1 MENLN
6 DVEFGS
12 DDSGKEAPILVAQR
26 YLNIFRQVHIF
37 NKTKR
42 DEFDNELLELPPEIT
57 DFFKRMP
64 GGRLLVEHIEKVK
77 TERGIAFVK
86 SNKEDFAEGSGTSD
100 TPTQPQAVAG
110 GMVVG
115 GSLSL
120 DPAFAETFA
129 QALARAFK
137 QLPAASSPIT
147 GTAAPADFGNAFDVI
162 AEEIRTSRAA
172 LLDVLKETRSIT
184 DSVIASQVSISR
196 ILEGIL
202 SSRNRDDADLS
213 ELNNRIIAS
222 QASITKLLEGLY
234 TSNSKRNTEISDYLN
249 VENRLQ
255 TFRNEIKNEIDASLQ
270 TMHAMF
276 KDYAQTV
283 SDKKIVIDTA
293 PLLNAAAVAS
303 AQQAATKAV
312 STMREETSAKT
323 AEITTEES
331 VTENSIPSETT
342 VSQESFTPQPSSEKT
357 FTQPVAGTSISEESA
372 FDILSGDDDDFSV
385 LDDEDETQAEVSPLH
400 FEPVANLSGEPRK
413 KKKRKKKKHLNLAD
427 GALPMSGNADSG
439 SVVANAPVQ
448 RPSEATPVVRPERDT
463 AMPEPQRPMFVSE
476 QMQPVQKVDGVIH
489 NSAFKHHDDFDNIN
503 LDVPPLDE
511 DLSEQIAEDDSL
523 ESLSQPV
530 EDVAPIVTPAPA
542 VSVIEKENN
551 ISVSDEQNE
560 NMDDILSDETLTDE
574 DLDFS
579 LPQEPISQI
588 NEEADIPAG
597 QDVPHQDFIHNQE
610 EDDGLDFA
618 LPEEDS
624 SSMAEGMPSEPL
636 GFDILSE
643 SDTENE
649 SEMPIAEKDFD
660 APEAILPVSD
670 EKDTIAPMEAE
681 ATVEHAVI
689 PNPAEQNIE
698 HIVLPHDN
706 ETVAT
711 EISNME
717 FGGLDSFLSLQ
728 DKTEPAQEISAGS
741 SATSYV
747 ETSETAPTSHA
758 TPARENKDEDNDVSG
773 LEGLGSLDQFLAG
786 TEEETSSVDEEASSV
801 SGSSIISDI
810 LTNTPAKED
819 TPAANATTV
828 SEPES
833 APHDYQESPS
843 AHEPTPVQQQP
854 ISEEHEHQSRYSA
867 ELDRIRAA
875 LTSDSV
881 DISSLDQPIALDDYD
896 DDENVGKNDYDEES
910 VLPATPQTPV
920 QQPPAEAETS
930 PVTSADGDS
939 SDEDWEWEYVDENG
953 NEIPA
958 EGSDDEDWEWEYVE
972 DDTPENKNDNNPQ

>member
-100 TPTQPQAVAG
+100 NPAQPQAVAG

-137 QLPAASSPIT
+137 QLPAASSPVA
-147 GTAAPADFGNAFDVI
+147 GAAAPTDLGNAFDVI

-172 LLDVLKETRSIT
+172 LLDVLKETRSVT

-323 AEITTEES
+323 AEITSEES
-331 VTENSIPSETT
+331 VTEKSTPSETA

-372 FDILSGDDDDFSV
+372 FDILSDDDDDFSV
-385 LDDEDETQAEVSPLH
+385 LDDEDEAQAEVSPLH

-427 GALPMSGNADSG
+427 RALPMSGNADSG
-439 SVVANAPVQ
+439 NVVANAPLQ
-448 RPSEATPVVRPERDT
+448 RQSEATPAVRPERDT
-463 AMPEPQRPMFVSE
+463 AMPEPQRPAFVSE
-476 QMQPVQKVDGVIH
+476 QIQPVQKVDGVIH

-530 EDVAPIVTPAPA
+530 EGVAPVVAPSPA
-542 VSVIEKENN
+542 VPVIEKENN

-560 NMDDILSDETLTDE
+560 NMDDILADETLTDE

-597 QDVPHQDFIHNQE
+597 QDVPHQDFIDNQE

-624 SSMAEGMPSEPL
+624 SSMAEDIPSEPL

-649 SEMPIAEKDFD
+649 SETPVAEKDFD

-670 EKDTIAPMEAE
+670 EAPMEAE
-681 ATVEHAVI
+681 ATAEHATI
-689 PNPAEQNIE
+689 PNPVEQNIE

-711 EISNME
+711 ETNDAE

-728 DKTEPAQEISAGS
+728 DKTEPAQEISAVS
-741 SATSYV
+741 SATPYI
-747 ETSETAPTSHA
+747 ETSETAPTSHT
-758 TPARENKDEDNDVSG
+758 TPALENKDEGNDVSD

-786 TEEETSSVDEEASSV
+786 TEEETSSAEEEASSV

-810 LTNTPAKED
+810 LTNTPAEED
-819 TPAANATTV
+819 TPATNATTI

-833 APHDYQESPS
+833 APQDYQESPS
-843 AHEPTPVQQQP
+843 AHESTPVQQQP

-896 DDENVGKNDYDEES
+896 DDENVGKNDYDEEN
-910 VLPATPQTPV
+910 VLPVTPQASA
-920 QQPPAEAETS
+920 QQAPAEAETS
-930 PVTSADGDS
+930 PAASADGDS

-958 EGSDDEDWEWEYVE
+958 EGGDDEDWEWEYVE

>member
-100 TPTQPQAVAG
+100 NPAQPQAVAG

-137 QLPAASSPIT
+137 QLPAASSPVA
-147 GTAAPADFGNAFDVI
+147 GAAAPTDLGNAFDVI

-172 LLDVLKETRSIT
+172 LLDVLKETRSVT

-323 AEITTEES
+323 AEITSEES
-331 VTENSIPSETT
+331 VTEKSTPSETA

-385 LDDEDETQAEVSPLH
+385 LGDEDEAPTEVSPLH

-427 GALPMSGNADSG
+427 GALPMSGNANSG
-439 SVVANAPVQ
+439 NVVANAPLQ
-448 RPSEATPVVRPERDT
+448 RLSEATPAVRPERDT
-463 AMPEPQRPMFVSE
+463 AMPEPQRPVFVSE
-476 QMQPVQKVDGVIH
+476 QIQPVQKVDGVIH

-530 EDVAPIVTPAPA
+530 EGVAPVVAPSPA
-542 VSVIEKENN
+542 VPVIEKENN

-560 NMDDILSDETLTDE
+560 NMDDILADETLTDE

-597 QDVPHQDFIHNQE
+597 QDVPHQDFIDNQE

-624 SSMAEGMPSEPL
+624 SSMAEDIPSEPL

-649 SEMPIAEKDFD
+649 SETPVAEKDFD

-670 EKDTIAPMEAE
+670 EAPMEAE
-681 ATVEHAVI
+681 ATAEHATI
-689 PNPAEQNIE
+689 PNPVEQNIE

-711 EISNME
+711 ETNDAE

-728 DKTEPAQEISAGS
+728 DKTEPAQEISAVS
-741 SATSYV
+741 SATPYI
-747 ETSETAPTSHA
+747 ETSETAPTSHT

-773 LEGLGSLDQFLAG
+773 LGDLSSLDQFLAG
-786 TEEETSSVDEEASSV
+786 TEEETSSADEEASSV

-833 APHDYQESPS
+833 APQDYQESPS

-896 DDENVGKNDYDEES
+896 DDENVGKNDYDEEN
-910 VLPATPQTPV
+910 VLPVTPQASAP
-920 QQPPAEAETS
+920 QASAEAETS
-930 PVTSADGDS
+930 PATSADGDS

-958 EGSDDEDWEWEYVE
+958 EGGDDEDWEWEYVE

>member
-120 DPAFAETFA
+120 DPTFAETFA

-255 TFRNEIKNEIDASLQ
+255 TFRNEIKSEIDASLQ

-303 AQQAATKAV
+303 AQQAATKVV

-323 AEITTEES
+323 AEITSEES
-331 VTENSIPSETT
+331 VTEKSTPLEAA
-342 VSQESFTPQPSSEKT
+342 VSRESFTPQPSSEKT
-357 FTQPVAGTSISEESA
+357 FIQPVAGTSISEESA
-372 FDILSGDDDDFSV
+372 FDILSDDDDDFSV
-385 LDDEDETQAEVSPLH
+385 LDDEDEAQTEVSPLH

-439 SVVANAPVQ
+439 SVVANAPLQ
-448 RPSEATPVVRPERDT
+448 RQSEAAPAVRPDRDT
-463 AMPEPQRPMFVSE
+463 AMPEPQRPVFMPE
-476 QMQPVQKVDGVIH
+476 QIQPVQKVDGVIH

-511 DLSEQIAEDDSL
+511 DLPEQITEDDSL

-530 EDVAPIVTPAPA
+530 EGVAPIVAPAPA
-542 VSVIEKENN
+542 VPVIEKENN

-560 NMDDILSDETLTDE
+560 NMDDILSGETLTDE

-579 LPQEPISQI
+579 LPQESISRI
-588 NEEADIPAG
+588 NDEADIPAG
-597 QDVPHQDFIHNQE
+597 QDVPHQDFIDNQE

-624 SSMAEGMPSEPL
+624 SSMVEDTPSEPL

-643 SDTENE
+643 SDTESE
-649 SEMPIAEKDFD
+649 SEMPIVEKDFD

-681 ATVEHAVI
+681 ATAEHAAI

-698 HIVLPHDN
+698 HIVLPHDD
-706 ETVAT
+706 ETIAT
-711 EISNME
+711 ETSDEE

-728 DKTEPAQEISAGS
+728 DKTESAQEISAGS
-741 SATSYV
+741 SATPYV
-747 ETSETAPTSHA
+747 ETSETAPTTHT
-758 TPARENKDEDNDVSG
+758 TPALENKDEDNDVSG

-786 TEEETSSVDEEASSV
+786 TEEETSSADEEASSV
-801 SGSSIISDI
+801 SGSSIFSDI
-810 LTNTPAKED
+810 LTNTPAEED
-819 TPAANATTV
+819 TPAANATTI

-833 APHDYQESPS
+833 VPQNYPESTP
-843 AHEPTPVQQQP
+843 AHESTPMQQQP

-958 EGSDDEDWEWEYVE
+958 EGGDDEDWEWEYVE

>member
-86 SNKEDFAEGSGTSD
+86 SNKEDFAEGSGASD
-100 TPTQPQAVAG
+100 APAQPQAVAG

-137 QLPAASSPIT
+137 QLPTASSPVA
-147 GTAAPADFGNAFDVI
+147 GAAAPADFGNAFDVI

-255 TFRNEIKNEIDASLQ
+255 TFKNEIKSEIDASLQ

-323 AEITTEES
+323 AEITSEES
-331 VTENSIPSETT
+331 VTEKSTPLEAA
-342 VSQESFTPQPSSEKT
+342 VSRESFTPQPSSEKT

-372 FDILSGDDDDFSV
+372 FDILSDDDDDFSV
-385 LDDEDETQAEVSPLH
+385 LDDEDEAQTEVSPLH

-439 SVVANAPVQ
+439 SVVANAPLQ
-448 RPSEATPVVRPERDT
+448 RPSETTPAVRPDRDT
-463 AMPEPQRPMFVSE
+463 AIPEPQRPMFVSE
-476 QMQPVQKVDGVIH
+476 QIQPVQKVDGVIH

-511 DLSEQIAEDDSL
+511 DLSEQITEDDSL

-530 EDVAPIVTPAPA
+530 EDVAPIVAPAPA
-542 VSVIEKENN
+542 VPVIEKEND
-551 ISVSDEQNE
+551 ISVSDAQNE
-560 NMDDILSDETLTDE
+560 NMDDILADETLTDE

-579 LPQEPISQI
+579 LPQESISRI
-588 NEEADIPAG
+588 NDEADIPAG
-597 QDVPHQDFIHNQE
+597 QDVLHQDFIPNQE

-624 SSMAEGMPSEPL
+624 SSMAEDTPSEPL
-636 GFDILSE
+636 GFDILGE
-643 SDTENE
+643 SDAESE
-649 SEMPIAEKDFD
+649 SEMPIVEKDFD

-670 EKDTIAPMEAE
+670 EAPMEAE
-681 ATVEHAVI
+681 ATAEHAAI

-698 HIVLPHDN
+698 HIVLPHDD
-706 ETVAT
+706 ETIAT
-711 EISNME
+711 ETSDEE
-717 FGGLDSFLSLQ
+717 FGGLGSFLSQQ
-728 DKTEPAQEISAGS
+728 DKTELAQEISADS
-741 SATSYV
+741 SATPYV
-747 ETSETAPTSHA
+747 ETSETAPTSHT
-758 TPARENKDEDNDVSG
+758 TPALENKDEDNDVSG

-786 TEEETSSVDEEASSV
+786 TEEETSSADEEASSV
-801 SGSSIISDI
+801 SGSSIFSDI
-810 LTNTPAKED
+810 LINTPAEED
-819 TPAANATTV
+819 TPAANATTI
-828 SEPES
+828 SESES
-833 APHDYQESPS
+833 VPHDYQGTPS

-910 VLPATPQTPV
+910 VLHATPQAST
-920 QQPPAEAETS
+920 QQAPAEAETS
-930 PVTSADGDS
+930 PATSADGDS

-958 EGSDDEDWEWEYVE
+958 EGGDDEDWEWEYVE

>member
-86 SNKEDFAEGSGTSD
+86 SSKEDFAEGSGTSD

-137 QLPAASSPIT
+137 QLPAASSPVA
-147 GTAAPADFGNAFDVI
+147 GAAAPTDLGNAFDVI

-172 LLDVLKETRSIT
+172 LLDVLKETRSVT

-255 TFRNEIKNEIDASLQ
+255 TFKNEIKSEIDASLQ

-312 STMREETSAKT
+312 STKRDETSTKT
-323 AEITTEES
+323 AEITSAES
-331 VTENSIPSETT
+331 VTEKSIPSETT

-385 LDDEDETQAEVSPLH
+385 LGDEDETQAEVSPLH

-439 SVVANAPVQ
+439 SVVANAPLQ
-448 RPSEATPVVRPERDT
+448 RPSETTPAAHPERDT
-463 AMPEPQRPMFVSE
+463 AIPEPQRPVFVSE
-476 QMQPVQKVDGVIH
+476 QIQPVQKVDGVIH

-511 DLSEQIAEDDSL
+511 DLPEQIAEDDSL

-530 EDVAPIVTPAPA
+530 EDVAPIVASAPA
-542 VSVIEKENN
+542 IPVIEKEND

-560 NMDDILSDETLTDE
+560 NMDDILADETLTDE

-579 LPQEPISQI
+579 LPQEPISRI
-588 NEEADIPAG
+588 NDEADISVG
-597 QDVPHQDFIHNQE
+597 QDVPHQDFIDNQE

-624 SSMAEGMPSEPL
+624 SSMAEDTPSEPL
-636 GFDILSE
+636 GFDILGE
-643 SDTENE
+643 SDTESE
-649 SEMPIAEKDFD
+649 SEMPIVEKDFD

-670 EKDTIAPMEAE
+670 EAPMEAE
-681 ATVEHAVI
+681 ATAEHAAI

-698 HIVLPHDN
+698 HIVLPHDD
-706 ETVAT
+706 EAIAT
-711 EISNME
+711 ETSDEE
-717 FGGLDSFLSLQ
+717 FGGLGSFLSQQ
-728 DKTEPAQEISAGS
+728 DKTEPAQEVSVGS
-741 SATSYV
+741 SATPYV
-747 ETSETAPTSHA
+747 ETSETAPTSHT
-758 TPARENKDEDNDVSG
+758 TPALENKDEDNDVSG

-786 TEEETSSVDEEASSV
+786 TEEETSSADEEASSV
-801 SGSSIISDI
+801 SGSSIFSDI
-810 LTNTPAKED
+810 LINTPAEED
-819 TPAANATTV
+819 TPAANATTI
-828 SEPES
+828 SESES
-833 APHDYQESPS
+833 VPHDYQGTPS

-896 DDENVGKNDYDEES
+896 DDENVGKNDYDEKS
-910 VLPATPQTPV
+910 VLPATPQAST
-920 QQPPAEAETS
+920 QQAPAEAETS
-930 PVTSADGDS
+930 PATSADGDS

-958 EGSDDEDWEWEYVE
+958 EGGDDEDWEWEYVE

>member
-86 SNKEDFAEGSGTSD
+86 SNKEDFAEGSGASD
-100 TPTQPQAVAG
+100 APAQPQAVAG

-137 QLPAASSPIT
+137 QLPTASSPVA
-147 GTAAPADFGNAFDVI
+147 GAAAPADLGNAFDVI

-172 LLDVLKETRSIT
+172 LLDVLKETRSVT

-255 TFRNEIKNEIDASLQ
+255 TFRNEIKSEIDASLQ

-303 AQQAATKAV
+303 AQQAATQAV

-331 VTENSIPSETT
+331 VTEKSTPLEAA
-342 VSQESFTPQPSSEKT
+342 VSRESFTPQPSSEKT

-372 FDILSGDDDDFSV
+372 FDILSDDDDDFSV
-385 LDDEDETQAEVSPLH
+385 LGDEDEVQAEVSPLH

-413 KKKRKKKKHLNLAD
+413 KKKKKKKKHLNLAD

-439 SVVANAPVQ
+439 SVVANAPLQ
-448 RPSEATPVVRPERDT
+448 RPSETTPAVRPDRDT
-463 AMPEPQRPMFVSE
+463 AIPEPQRPMFVSE
-476 QMQPVQKVDGVIH
+476 QIQPVQKVDGVIH

-511 DLSEQIAEDDSL
+511 DLPEQITEDDSL

-542 VSVIEKENN
+542 VPVIEKENN
-551 ISVSDEQNE
+551 ISFSDEQNE
-560 NMDDILSDETLTDE
+560 NMDDILADETLTDE

-588 NEEADIPAG
+588 NDEADIPAG
-597 QDVPHQDFIHNQE
+597 QDVLHQDFIPNQE

-624 SSMAEGMPSEPL
+624 SSMAEDTPSEPL
-636 GFDILSE
+636 GFDILGE
-643 SDTENE
+643 SDAESE
-649 SEMPIAEKDFD
+649 SEMPIVEKDFD

-670 EKDTIAPMEAE
+670 EAPMEAE
-681 ATVEHAVI
+681 ATAEHAAI

-698 HIVLPHDN
+698 HIVLPHDDD
-706 ETVAT
+706 TIAT
-711 EISNME
+711 ETSDEE
-717 FGGLDSFLSLQ
+717 FGGLGSFLSQQ

-741 SATSYV
+741 SATPYV
-747 ETSETAPTSHA
+747 EISETPPTSHT
-758 TPARENKDEDNDVSG
+758 TPTRENKDEDNEVSG
-773 LEGLGSLDQFLAG
+773 LGDLNSLDQFLAG
-786 TEEETSSVDEEASSV
+786 TEEETSSADEEASSV
-801 SGSSIISDI
+801 SGSSIFSDI
-810 LTNTPAKED
+810 LINTPAEED
-819 TPAANATTV
+819 TPAANATTI
-828 SEPES
+828 SESES
-833 APHDYQESPS
+833 VPHDYQGTPS

-910 VLPATPQTPV
+910 VLHATPQAST
-920 QQPPAEAETS
+920 QQAPAEAETS
-930 PVTSADGDS
+930 PATSADGDS

-958 EGSDDEDWEWEYVE
+958 EGGDDEDWEWEYVE